1 MAGAVSRPARTHALS
16 RSVDTVALRTE
27 VENSW
32 LASHSFAARMNE
44 GETIELRAGGFT
56 KTCIKK
62 GNGVRPEDGNLCTM
76 NYTGKLDD
84 GTVFDSSVGK
94 APFKFHLGLMEV
106 IKGWDIAVATMTVGE
121 KALVHIPPSY
131 AYGDRGI
138 GPIPPKAELTF
149 EIELLE
155 VRDDTCDKVKRSVG
169 GLIIFLI
176 LLATILWYNNMLG

>member
-1 MAGAVSRPARTHALS
+1 MNRQASKVCVLSFLALVLVGVAGATENVIDDATHTHVVMAGAVSRPARTHALS

-32 LASHSFAARMNE
+32 LASHSFAAKMNE

-94 APFKFHLGLMEV
+94 RRHSSF
-106 IKGWDIAVATMTVGE
+106 
-121 KALVHIPPSY
+121 
-131 AYGDRGI
+131 
-138 GPIPPKAELTF
+138 
-149 EIELLE
+149 
-155 VRDDTCDKVKRSVG
+155 
-169 GLIIFLI
+169 I
-176 LLATILWYNNMLG
+176 LA